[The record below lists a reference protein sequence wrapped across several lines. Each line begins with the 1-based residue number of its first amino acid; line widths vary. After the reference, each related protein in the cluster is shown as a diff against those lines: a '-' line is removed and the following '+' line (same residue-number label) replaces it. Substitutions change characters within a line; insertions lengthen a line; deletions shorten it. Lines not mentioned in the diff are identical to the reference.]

1 MKQHFR
7 AIILILA
14 SNFKHNKM
22 YRDIWK
28 NYMFRD
34 PMFKVMFI
42 YGKTDNKLEDYNEDY
57 DIISK
62 HIPEGL
68 GISKVLEAFK
78 IIEERFTYDY
88 LIRTNL
94 STFWDF
100 EKLHKHLDVL
110 PKQNCY
116 SGDGPLP
123 NYNKYGYYLSGV
135 DTIVTPEM
143 ITSINNNNND
153 VDIRRNCEDQAMG
166 LYFNGVL
173 KGPMLPTR
181 ICFFEDITCV
191 NETDKI
197 CNRIDDAVKNDKT
210 HYRVKNQN
218 GNREELDKCVYKEL
232 LNKIYGI
239 ILT

>member
-42 YGKTDNKLEDYNEDY
+42 YGKIDDKLEDYNEDY

-68 GISKVLEAFK
+68 GISKILEAFK

-123 NYNKYGYYLSGV
+123 GYNKYGYYLSGV

-143 ITSINNNNND
+143 IASINNNNND

-173 KGPMLPTR
+173 KAPMLPTR
-181 ICFFEDITCV
+181 ICFFEDITFE

-197 CNRIDDAVKNDKT
+197 CNRIDDAVKNNKT
-210 HYRVKNQN
+210 HYRVKNQ
-218 GNREELDKCVYKEL
+218 GHNRESLDISVYKEL
-232 LNKIYGI
+232 LNKIYDI
-239 ILT
+239 HI

>member
-1 MKQHFR
+1 MKQYFR
-7 AIILILA
+7 AVILILA
-14 SNFKHNKM
+14 SNFEHNKM
-22 YRDIWK
+22 YREVWK
-28 NYMFRD
+28 HYMFRD
-34 PMFKVMFI
+34 PRFKVMFI
-42 YGKTDNKLEDYNEDY
+42 YGKTDDKLEDYNEDY

-123 NYNKYGYYLSGV
+123 DYNKYGYYLSGV

-143 ITSINNNNND
+143 ITSINNNNDD

-173 KGPMLPTR
+173 NAPMLPTR

-197 CNRIDDAVKNDKT
+197 CNRINDAVKNDKT
-210 HYRVKNQN
+210 HYRVKNQ
-218 GNREELDKCVYKEL
+218 GHNRESLDKSVYKEL
-232 LNKIYGI
+232 LNKIYDI
-239 ILT
+239 HI